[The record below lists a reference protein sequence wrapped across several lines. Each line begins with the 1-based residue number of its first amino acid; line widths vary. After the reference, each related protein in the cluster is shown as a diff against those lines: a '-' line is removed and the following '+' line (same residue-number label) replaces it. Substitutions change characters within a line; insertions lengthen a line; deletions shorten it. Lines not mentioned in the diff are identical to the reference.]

1 MTQGELDQIVHS
13 VGNELLTRLGRLPD
27 SAAVDA
33 AACGCGPGAAA
44 SNGAAGGLISTPP
57 ENEVT
62 CPDWTPPEGGI
73 AGLIDHTLLR
83 PDAAEAE
90 IAAACAEA
98 CTHHFAAVCV
108 HPGWVALTARELR
121 GTAVKTCTVVGFPHG
136 ATLTPVKCVEAEQ
149 AMKLGADE
157 IDMVLPIGA
166 LKSGQDDR
174 VYTEIRCVAELVHSA
189 KKVLKVILETA
200 LLSDHEKALACVLA
214 KLAGAD
220 FVKTSTGFGP
230 AGASTRDV
238 ALMHRVVGGELG
250 IKAAGGISTYPDL
263 AQMMRAGATLIG
275 SSSGVGI
282 VAEATASGIDAEA
295 AAAGVVPGA
304 RG

>member
-1 MTQGELDQIVHS
+1 MTQSELDQIVHS

-27 SAAVDA
+27 EVGEEA
-33 AACGCGPGAAA
+33 AACACGTGSTG
-44 SNGAAGGLISTPP
+44 SNGTRDGLSSTGP
-57 ENEVT
+57 EGEVT
-62 CPDWTPPEGGI
+62 CPDWAPPGGGI

-83 PDAAEAE
+83 PEATEAE
-90 IAAACAEA
+90 VAAACGEA
-98 CTHHFAAVCV
+98 RQHRFASVCV
-108 HPGWVALTARELR
+108 HPGSVALVARELR

-174 VYTEIRCVAELVHSA
+174 VYTEIRCVAELVHAA

-230 AGASTRDV
+230 AGASIRDV

-250 IKAAGGISTYPDL
+250 IKAAGGISTFTQL
-263 AQMMRAGATLIG
+263 AQMMRAGATRIG
-275 SSSGVGI
+275 TSSGVGI
-282 VAEATASGIDAEA
+282 VAQATASGIDAEA
-295 AAAGVVPGA
+295 AAARVVSGA